1 MRPLDLDFKRRR
13 GPGVAGWLLLGVGLA
28 AAGVV
33 GFEGQRIDAESS
45 RYEAMMR
52 RIGQSLPG
60 AVPAPS
66 RAVAQQQDSLLEAMS
81 QARKQI
87 DVPWGTLFATL
98 EASSIDEV
106 ALLSLAPDARKG
118 VVRIV
123 AEARDLSAMLEFHR
137 RLESAGG
144 LHDVALS
151 SHEIVEQVAEHPVRF
166 NIAAR
171 WVPDHVRQ

>member
-1 MRPLDLDFKRRR
+1 MRRLDLDFKRRR
-13 GPGVAGWLLLGVGLA
+13 GPGVMGWLLLGVGLA
-28 AAGVV
+28 AASLVWV
-33 GFEGQRIDAESS
+33 EAQRINADSS
-45 RYEAMMR
+45 RYAATMR
-52 RIGQSLPG
+52 QIGQTLPA
-60 AVPAPS
+60 AVAAPS
-66 RAVAQQQDSLLEAMS
+66 LAVVKQQEGLLGAMS
-81 QARKQI
+81 QARAQL
-87 DVPWGTLFATL
+87 DTPWGQLFATL
-98 EASSIDEV
+98 EASSMDEV

-118 VVRIV
+118 LVRIV

-171 WVPDHVRQ
+171 WAPDHVRR

>member
-1 MRPLDLDFKRRR
+1 M
-13 GPGVAGWLLLGVGLA
+13 
-28 AAGVV
+28 
-33 GFEGQRIDAESS
+33 QQ
-45 RYEAMMR
+45 
-52 RIGQSLPG
+52 IGQTLPG
-60 AVPAPS
+60 AAPAPS
-66 RAVAQQQDSLLEAMS
+66 RAVAQRQEGLLGAMS

-87 DVPWGTLFATL
+87 DVPWGALFATL
-98 EASSIDEV
+98 EASSTDEV

-171 WVPDHVRQ
+171 WVPGHVRR